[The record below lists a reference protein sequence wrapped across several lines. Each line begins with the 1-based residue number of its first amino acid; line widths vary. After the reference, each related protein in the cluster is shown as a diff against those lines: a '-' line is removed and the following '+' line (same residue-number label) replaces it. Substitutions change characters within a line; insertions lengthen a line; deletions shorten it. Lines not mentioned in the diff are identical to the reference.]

1 MRAESIQSIFTTRSP
16 IIKWAWM
23 LVCTTAQ
30 AASSKMGKCGARF
43 LCASGQGGA
52 RPEPQPAMTVQ
63 LYIRY
68 LDWRLY
74 RKHEHLT
81 AISSLPL
88 SLPLPLRC
96 PCCCCYLRRCAAD
109 ATAVSCANDAI
120 IEGDNDDEGS
130 AYNHRRRCSFKMSA
144 KAASHLQIHLNS
156 NFSRILSAPTPPR
169 CCCTSK

>member
-1 MRAESIQSIFTTRSP
+1 MMLDTCLLLTDTIHDSRF
-16 IIKWAWM
+16 IIHHLLKLIAT
-23 LVCTTAQ
+23 CYITYAQ
-30 AASSKMGKCGARF
+30 R
-43 LCASGQGGA
+43 
-52 RPEPQPAMTVQ
+52 T
-63 LYIRY
+63 
-68 LDWRLY
+68 

-130 AYNHRRRCSFKMSA
+130 AYNHRRRWSSKMSA

-156 NFSRILSAPTPPR
+156 NFSRIVSAPTPPR

>member
-1 MRAESIQSIFTTRSP
+1 MLLAAAGWYYIYWTLGEKPVTPAIAGIIPVFAGVGMPGDMRYAQRTR
-16 IIKWAWM
+16 
-23 LVCTTAQ
+23 
-30 AASSKMGKCGARF
+30 
-43 LCASGQGGA
+43 
-52 RPEPQPAMTVQ
+52 E
-63 LYIRY
+63 
-68 LDWRLY
+68 
-74 RKHEHLT
+74 HEHLT
-81 AISSLPL
+81 TISPLPL

-96 PCCCCYLRRCAAD
+96 PCCCCYLRRRAAD

-130 AYNHRRRCSFKMSA
+130 AYNHRRRWSFKMSA